1 MSTLNVAAIQDVA
14 GSGSKATLP
23 TAGSNFTLGPG
34 WGALEFV
41 STAGLTTAALVSITG
56 IAAGYDYVVQFEGIC
71 PTTDANTLVMRVS
84 DDAGSSYEAGASD
97 YEWTVGDNN
106 ASDVA
111 DSEIEFI
118 ASTNIGNDS
127 GNRGNYLVTIINPGS
142 SSFETDVYGETY
154 YDNKAAT
161 PIRKSNHFA
170 GTYVAATSAIN
181 AVQFGWLTNYG
192 TNTFKAQGNVTVWRR
207 RRS

>member
-1 MSTLNVAAIQDVA
+1 MGTLNVDAINDAA
-14 GSGSKATLP
+14 GSI
-23 TAGSNFTLGPG
+23 TALDVTTQIGI
-34 WGALEFV
+34 WQFV

-71 PTTDANTLVMRVS
+71 PTTDANTLVMRMS
-84 DDAGSSYEAGASD
+84 DDGGSSYEAGASD

-170 GTYVAATSAIN
+170 GTYIGGTSGAGTAAIN